1 MNGETILVLGLPPER
16 LLARLRSSLAGA
28 TLVAGTDAGDFRAAA
43 PAAAIALAWA
53 CSRDLLARVLSMAPR
68 LGWLHI
74 ASAGFDHLVSP
85 ELAATPAAVTN
96 ARGVF
101 SPSLGEWALAAIL
114 YFAKDFRRLI
124 RSQAAGRWDPF
135 EVAEVAGRTVGI
147 VGYGDIGCQVAVRCR
162 AMGMRVLG
170 LTRRG
175 PMPGAPAD
183 AYASEIFGPRDVA
196 RMMAQCDYV
205 VVAAPLTA
213 QTLGLVGEAGIAA
226 MKPDAVLVNVGRG
239 PVVAE
244 EPLVRALRERR
255 IRGAALDVFHREP
268 LPGGDPLYSLENVL
282 LSPHSADHTAV
293 WLDGAMDLF
302 LENLRRH
309 RAGETLVNPVDAVR
323 GY

>member
-1 MNGETILVLGLPPER
+1 
-16 LLARLRSSLAGA
+16 
-28 TLVAGTDAGDFRAAA
+28 
-43 PAAAIALAWA
+43 
-53 CSRDLLARVLSMAPR
+53 
-68 LGWLHI
+68 
-74 ASAGFDHLVSP
+74 
-85 ELAATPAAVTN
+85 
-96 ARGVF
+96 
-101 SPSLGEWALAAIL
+101 
-114 YFAKDFRRLI
+114 
-124 RSQAAGRWDPF
+124 
-135 EVAEVAGRTVGI
+135 
-147 VGYGDIGCQVAVRCR
+147 
-162 AMGMRVLG
+162 
-170 LTRRG
+170 
-175 PMPGAPAD
+175 MPGAPAD

-226 MKPDAVLVNVGRG
+226 MKPDAVL
-239 PVVAE
+239 AE